1 MSPLRKQMQDAMELR
16 GMALR
21 TQESYIGA
29 VVGLAKYYRRSPE
42 GIGAE
47 EVERY
52 LLHLIQDRKLS
63 WSTTNQA
70 ASAFNFL
77 YRVTLKRSQDKFA
90 IARRKTPA
98 KQPVILSRDVIER
111 ILSACCSLRQR
122 ALLTAT
128 YAADLFAREVQTSVK
143 V

>member
-29 VVGLAKYYRRSPE
+29 VVGLAKYYRRSPDS
-42 GIGAE
+42 INSE

-52 LLHLIQDRKLS
+52 LLHLIQERKLS

-70 ASAFNFL
+70 AAAFNFL
-77 YRVTLKRSQDKFA
+77 
-90 IARRKTPA
+90 
-98 KQPVILSRDVIER
+98 
-111 ILSACCSLRQR
+111 
-122 ALLTAT
+122 
-128 YAADLFAREVQTSVK
+128 
-143 V
+143 

>member
-1 MSPLRKQMQDAMELR
+1 MQDAMELR

-29 VVGLAKYYRRSPE
+29 VVGLAKHYRRSPE
-42 GIGAE
+42 GISAE

-52 LLHLIQDRKLS
+52 LLHLIQERKLS

-70 ASAFNFL
+70 AAAFNFL

-98 KQPVILSRDVIER
+98 KQPRSCRATKSNASCR
-111 ILSACCSLRQR
+111 PAARCASAR
-122 ALLTAT
+122 
-128 YAADLFAREVQTSVK
+128 Y
-143 V
+143 